1 MNWKPD
7 MECDVDRLTFG
18 CVYCGQPCG
27 FDEVD
32 NDGNPIHE
40 QCAID
45 RMAAMMDRGKD
56 ERMGTD

>member
-1 MNWKPD
+1 VNPD
-7 MECDVDRLTFG
+7 AWWMADVWY
-18 CVYCGQPCG
+18 CVVCGQPCG
-27 FDEVD
+27 PDDWD

-45 RMAAMMDRGKD
+45 RLAAMMDRGKD

>member
-40 QCAID
+40 QCKID
-45 RMAAMMDRGKD
+45 RDVMQAEAREDR
-56 ERMGTD
+56 